1 MIFFILLLNFL
12 FPIDNYYY
20 PYPDNPPANVY
31 QQRRDDFRKHLF
43 DGQVYLA
50 FSSDFYTKEQHT
62 KFRQNSDIMYLT
74 GYGFK
79 VAILFMSPDGF
90 QIDGK
95 TFFELL
101 YVKKQDNMDKMWNGT
116 RPNKEQIKQFSG
128 IQEVFWDN
136 EIDVNTLFANKPE
149 MLIAPYTKGENFA
162 PYKDY
167 NYTPIEVD
175 IPFIKNIQEKNPF
188 LIINIDIK
196 KIKLLREIKDKYEIN
211 LLRKAVDI
219 SVEAHKEVIS
229 QIDNI
234 KYEYEIEGIME
245 GEFKRLGAENTAYN
259 SIVGSGLNS
268 CVLHYTTNR
277 DSIHNNDLILFDCG
291 AEYHGY
297 AADITRTIPKS
308 GKFNQEQ
315 KIIYEIVLNAQ
326 KLAINHCKPGVKHS
340 SVDSIA
346 RAYIDSALIDLG
358 LIETTAES
366 RRYFPH
372 GTSHYLGLDVHDVG
386 TYTNLQE
393 GNVITVE
400 PGIYIPE
407 GSDCDKKW
415 WNIGVRIEDDILITK
430 DGYDNLSK
438 NLVKEIHD
446 IEELIKK

>member
-1 MIFFILLLNFL
+1 MNLNGL
-12 FPIDNYYY
+12 
-20 PYPDNPPANVY
+20 V
-31 QQRRDDFRKHLF
+31 
-43 DGQVYLA
+43 
-50 FSSDFYTKEQHT
+50 
-62 KFRQNSDIMYLT
+62 
-74 GYGFK
+74 
-79 VAILFMSPDGF
+79 
-90 QIDGK
+90 
-95 TFFELL
+95 
-101 YVKKQDNMDKMWNGT
+101 
-116 RPNKEQIKQFSG
+116 
-128 IQEVFWDN
+128 
-136 EIDVNTLFANKPE
+136 
-149 MLIAPYTKGENFA
+149 
-162 PYKDY
+162 
-167 NYTPIEVD
+167 
-175 IPFIKNIQEKNPF
+175 
-188 LIINIDIK
+188 
-196 KIKLLREIKDKYEIN
+196 DKYEIN

-438 NLVKEIHD
+438 NLVKGIHD